1 MPAASQFVHNRFPL
15 IPSFQR
21 GAAVFS
27 NRFKRMLELAAVGA
41 VVTASTACGPSTPTS
56 LSCSGTKTL
65 AASGSSAQVE
75 AMTQFSAAYSRV
87 CRGRSVD
94 YTSNGSAAGRAEF
107 IDGRTDFGGSDSPLG
122 LVPGET
128 EKAIARCGGSEA
140 WNLPLVFGAIAI
152 IYNVAGLDSLVLDA
166 ATAAKI
172 FNGSIRD
179 WDAPEIAALNPGQAL
194 PARPIVVI
202 SRSDES
208 GTTENFQNY
217 LVSAAGAAWGKGT
230 GETFAGATGKT
241 AIGNEGAW
249 AAMRRFA
256 GSITYI
262 AWPLAKKN
270 GLPTARIVTS
280 AGSEPV
286 TLSVESVNKSI
297 AAVKITP
304 RGNNVVIDAA
314 SLYAPTQ
321 PGAYPIVMTTYE
333 TVCSAYPDPQT
344 SAAVK
349 NFLTVALAEGQQGL
363 ADSGYVPA
371 PESVKD
377 RLSIAINAIS

>member
-1 MPAASQFVHNRFPL
+1 MTH
-15 IPSFQR
+15 
-21 GAAVFS
+21 FS
-27 NRFKRMLELAAVGA
+27 
-41 VVTASTACGPSTPTS
+41 TAYSTACRGHS
-56 LSCSGTKTL
+56 
-65 AASGSSAQVE
+65 VE
-75 AMTQFSAAYSRV
+75 
-87 CRGRSVD
+87 

-107 IDGRTDFGGSDSPLG
+107 ISGQTDFGGSDSPLG
-122 LVPGET
+122 LAPGET
-128 EKAIARCGGSEA
+128 EKARARCGGSEA

-166 ATAAKI
+166 PTAAKI
-172 FNGSIRD
+172 FNGSISE

-194 PARPIVVI
+194 PPNPIVVI

-208 GTTENFQNY
+208 GTTANFQNY
-217 LVSAAGAAWGKGT
+217 LVSAAGAAWGRGA
-230 GETFAGATGKT
+230 GENFTGATGEI

-249 AAMRRFA
+249 AAMRRFD

-262 AWPLAKKN
+262 AWPFAKKN
-270 GLPTARIVTS
+270 GLPTASIVTS

-286 TLSVESVNKSI
+286 TLSVESVSKSI
-297 AAVKITP
+297 AAIRTTS
-304 RGNNVVIDAA
+304 RGSNVVIDPA

-371 PESVKD
+371 PDSLRD
-377 RLSIAINAIS
+377 RLITAANAIR